1 MAINN
6 KAIAA
11 VTCGLSLAMTLGG
24 PLSAIP
30 AYAATVNINRDQA
43 GQTVSDR
50 TFNAYKIATYET
62 DADGGKVYTFVNDDV
77 RNAVRSTL
85 ESMNVDLNG
94 VTTDVSLSGKIAGL
108 NAGKRAEFASSLV
121 NALKT
126 TSVQPTSVN
135 GQASQLDDN
144 SYYVLDETTATESVV
159 KALPFLLETST
170 GVKDIKLKS
179 SQPNIDKSIT
189 SAGKRDDKYDDT
201 AIGSEVDFQLNGM
214 KVPVTYGY
222 DTYTYTITDQMSS
235 GLTLSKKQ
243 LEDMTVKIGDNVIPA
258 GPNADGDTAYTV
270 WAEDGG
276 EMKPIDELPDGWSA
290 KSAKFEIRFDSKY
303 FIGETTE
310 GGYTQNPVAG
320 TAITVDFKGT
330 LNEDAKVASPEQ
342 NKTFLTYSNTP
353 GSTTNTSEHKVYVYT
368 FGVEVQKSFTDDKNL
383 FSMVEFGIMGTNG
396 TIYVK
401 GEKGVYTVCKEDTEG
416 AVDASAG
423 LKLDE
428 KGHFQIKGLDAGTY
442 TVKEAKTPDGYTPNG
457 EQTIVVNPD
466 YGTDGASGKAGNTIK
481 LQNDSDNNG
490 YVDGAIVNRPSTFQL
505 PETGD
510 AGMFLLPAAGMG
522 IMGVVLIVAA
532 KKKMDKTDE

>member
-1 MAINN
+1 MAIKN

-30 AYAATVNINRDQA
+30 AYAATVNISQDQA
-43 GQTVSDR
+43 GQTVSGR
-50 TFNAYKIATYET
+50 TFNAYKIATYT
-62 DADGGKVYTFVNDDV
+62 IVDGGKVYAFVNEDV
-77 RNAVRSTL
+77 SNAVRSTL
-85 ESMNVDLNG
+85 ANMGVNLDD

-108 NAGKRAEFASSLV
+108 NAGKRAEFASNLV
-121 NALKT
+121 TALKAAN
-126 TSVQPTSVN
+126 VQPTSVN
-135 GQASQLDDN
+135 GQGSQLDDN

-159 KALPFLLETST
+159 KALPFLLETNK

-222 DTYTYTITDQMSS
+222 DSYTYTITDQMSS
-235 GLTLSKKQ
+235 GLTLSKAQ
-243 LEDMTVKIGDNVIPA
+243 LKNMTVKIGDEVISAVPNV
-258 GPNADGDTAYTV
+258 DGETAYTV

-276 EMKPIDELPDGWSA
+276 TMKPVDELPDGWSA
-290 KSAKFEIRFDSKY
+290 KSAKFEIRFDGKY
-303 FIGETTE
+303 FIGETTDN
-310 GGYTQNPVAG
+310 GYTQTPNAG
-320 TAITVDFKGT
+320 TDITVDFKGT
-330 LNEDAKVASPEQ
+330 LNEDAKVVSPEQ

-353 GSTTNTSEHKVYVYT
+353 TTTTNTSEHKVYVYT
-368 FGVEVQKSFTDDKNL
+368 FGVEVQKSFTDHKDL
-383 FSMVEFGIMGTNG
+383 FSKVEFGITGANG
-396 TIYVK
+396 KIYVK
-401 GEKGVYTVCKEDTEG
+401 GSKGVYTVCKKGTDG

-423 LKLDE
+423 LKLDDT
-428 KGHFQIKGLDAGTY
+428 GHFQIKGLDAGTY
-442 TVKEAKTPDGYTPNG
+442 TVKETKTPDGYTSNG
-457 EQTIVVNPD
+457 DQTIVIEPN
-466 YGTDGASGKAGNTIK
+466 YGANGASGKAGETVNLEK
-481 LQNDSDNNG
+481 DSDNNG
-490 YVDGAIVNRPSTFQL
+490 YVDGAIVNRPSIFQL

-522 IMGVVLIVAA
+522 IMGIVLIVSA